1 MKIGWQFF
9 MRTSTKNMPSFCV
22 LCINN
27 VYNVYAKC
35 MIVCVRS
42 TPSIYYAMGVH
53 GFLIL

>member
-9 MRTSTKNMPSFCV
+9 MRTSTKTMPSFCV

-35 MIVCVRS
+35 MIVCLRS